1 MLCKINRLKK
11 EADFERVF
19 KGGKSFREGFLFLKI
34 KKNNL
39 ENSRFGFVVS
49 KKNAK
54 KAFLRN
60 KIKRSLREAVR
71 GEIKN
76 IKKGIDG
83 IIMISGYLEEE
94 KPLGTGESLKKLFK
108 KAGLL

>member
-1 MLCKINRLKK
+1 MKK
-11 EADFERVF
+11 EADFEKVF

-39 ENSRFGFVVS
+39 ENSRFGFIVS

-71 GEIKN
+71 REIKN
-76 IKKGIDG
+76 IKKGMDG
-83 IIMISGYLEEE
+83 IIMISGYLEEGE
-94 KPLGTGESLKKLFK
+94 MWGIGESLKKLFK
-108 KAGLL
+108 KAGLS